1 MLWFT
6 AERLSARL
14 IILQRGR
21 FVFVCKYVCMY
32 IRHTLISAGSRTC
45 LVDRIDTNASADG
58 SCMSSHYATEL
69 ERKSESKGRLRHK
82 KAGQRK
88 ENMIE

>member
-1 MLWFT
+1 
-6 AERLSARL
+6 
-14 IILQRGR
+14 
-21 FVFVCKYVCMY
+21 MY

-45 LVDRIDTNASADG
+45 LVDRIDMNASADG
-58 SCMSSHYATEL
+58 SCMSSLYATVL
-69 ERKSESKGRLRHK
+69 ERESESKGRLHHK